1 MNSYSNQEYTKS
13 INYNSSEI
21 IINCKP
27 MINST
32 ASKTF
37 MKEYS
42 ISKRYQEDKLS
53 LFPSIVETEIIP
65 EKENP
70 KETEKEIEKEK
81 SISDKSETEKD
92 EDENNDID
100 LDFKSLLIYQE
111 NNLPVPISKKNNE
124 TFKILKIQEMKRLSM
139 PPYKSVKKYEPRIAL
154 KGGITGIKFY
164 KTIISKAHKY
174 LKTDGYLVLEIGYN
188 QAKKIKKI
196 AEKTKRYRN
205 IEVIKDYNNLDRI
218 VIMQRN

>member
-1 MNSYSNQEYTKS
+1 MSILQNSLDHLNKNQNYIKETNNSILNLINRDGENNYKNKIEIITYKIPKEYKMKEKHLKDIIENKNNKNNTNNISSKNNENSNLNFINSYSNQEYTKS

-42 ISKRYQEDKLS
+42 LSKRYQEDKLS

-65 EKENP
+65 EKEDL
-70 KETEKEIEKEK
+70 KEKEK
-81 SISDKSETEKD
+81 EKEKEKNISDKSDTEKE

-100 LDFKSLLIYQE
+100 LDFQYLLKFQE
-111 NNLPVPISKKNNE
+111 NICLY
-124 TFKILKIQEMKRLSM
+124 Q
-139 PPYKSVKKYEPRIAL
+139 
-154 KGGITGIKFY
+154 
-164 KTIISKAHKY
+164 
-174 LKTDGYLVLEIGYN
+174 
-188 QAKKIKKI
+188 
-196 AEKTKRYRN
+196 
-205 IEVIKDYNNLDRI
+205 
-218 VIMQRN
+218 